1 MDNIGILGCGWLGLS
16 LAINLKNKQYSVC
29 GSRTSNQGVLEL
41 EKKGIKGFKVIIN
54 SGKSEGIKSFISNLK
69 TLIISIPPKRNLN
82 PHNYSK
88 TIKKIIEAL
97 NSSKIKRIIFFS
109 SSSVYGSKEGFYD
122 ESSSPSPETVSAKEL
137 LISEE
142 LIRKQNIS
150 STIIRLGG
158 LIGEDR
164 NPIFN
169 LIGKEIKNPKGKVN
183 LIHKTDAI
191 SGIISILNDENLN
204 GIFNF
209 ISPHHPTREI
219 FYNFFSEKFNLPKP
233 KFKNE
238 EPLIRI
244 IEGNKIS
251 KLTPFNYSV
260 NNLLI

>member
-1 MDNIGILGCGWLGLS
+1 MNKICILFCFWLVLS
-16 LAINLKNKQYSVC
+16 LSINLKNKKYSVY
-29 GSRTSNQGVLEL
+29 GSRTSSQGVLEL
-41 EKKGIKGFKVIIN
+41 EKKGVKGFKVIIN
-54 SGKSEGIKSFISNLK
+54 SDKSEGIKSFISNLK

-97 NSSKIKRIIFFS
+97 DSSTIKRIIFFS
-109 SSSVYGSKEGFYD
+109 SSSIYGSKEGFYD
-122 ESSSPSPETVSAKEL
+122 ESSRPSPETVSAKEL
-137 LISEE
+137 LLSEE

-158 LIGEDR
+158 LIGEYR

-169 LIGKEIKNPKGKVN
+169 LVGKEIKNPKGKVN
-183 LIHKTDAI
+183 LIHKSDALN
-191 SGIISILNDENLN
+191 GIISILNDENLN

>member
-1 MDNIGILGCGWLGLS
+1 MDDIGILGCGWLGLS
-16 LAINLKNKQYSVC
+16 LAIILKNNQYSVC
-29 GSRTSNQGVLEL
+29 GSRTSSEGVIEL
-41 EKKGIKGFKVIIN
+41 EKKGIKGFKVIMKN
-54 SGKSEGIKSFISNLK
+54 DKSEGLKPFISKLK
-69 TLIISIPPKRNLN
+69 TLIISIPPKRNFN

-88 TIKKIIEAL
+88 TIKKILDASD
-97 NSSKIKRIIFFS
+97 SSKIKRIIFLS
-109 SSSVYGSKEGFYD
+109 SISIYGSKKGFYD
-122 ESSSPSPETVSAKEL
+122 ESSCPSPEKVSAKEL
-137 LISEE
+137 LLSEE
-142 LIRKQNIS
+142 LIRKHNIS

-169 LIGKEIKNPKGKVN
+169 LIGKDIKNPKGKVN
-183 LIHKTDAI
+183 FIHKTDAI

-209 ISPHHPTREI
+209 VSPHHPTREI

-233 KFKNE
+233 NFKNE
-238 EPLIRI
+238 KPLIRI

>member
-16 LAINLKNKQYSVC
+16 LAINLKNKEYSVC
-29 GSRTSNQGVLEL
+29 GSRTSSQGVLEL
-41 EKKGIKGFKVIIN
+41 EKKGIKGFKVIN
-54 SGKSEGIKSFISNLK
+54 SDKSEGIKPFISNLK

-82 PHNYSK
+82 PNNYSK
-88 TIKKIIEAL
+88 TIKQIIEAL
-97 NSSKIKRIIFFS
+97 DSSTIKRIVFFS
-109 SSSVYGSKEGFYD
+109 SISIYGSKEGFYD

-137 LISEE
+137 LLSEE

-183 LIHKTDAI
+183 LIHKTDALN
-191 SGIISILNDENLN
+191 GIISILNDENLN

-209 ISPHHPTREI
+209 ISPHHPTRKI
-219 FYNFFSEKFNLPKP
+219 FYNFFL
-233 KFKNE
+233 
-238 EPLIRI
+238 
-244 IEGNKIS
+244 KI
-251 KLTPFNYSV
+251 
-260 NNLLI
+260 